1 MSGILKFVK
10 IKTASAIISS
20 SLGAASSSSQDREP
34 ASKFD
39 SSDSE
44 LGETESGSPNKK
56 ACREKFRPSKSKR
69 KYSKI
74 WEKDF
79 SWLVYDE
86 NIDSSF
92 CKVYKQVTAQKIKQ
106 YTGGVWVT
114 KPLRNW
120 KKATQKM
127 KAHGKSNLLTTA
139 TQALLIASIRGMIV
153 HRMQKYIYA
162 WKVKRKTEML

>member
-92 CKVYKQVTAQKIKQ
+92 CKVYKQVTAQKIMQ
-106 YTGGVWVT
+106 HTGGVWVQSHLEIGKKQLKRWRPT
-114 KPLRNW
+114 K
-120 KKATQKM
+120 KVTFIQQ
-127 KAHGKSNLLTTA
+127 LLKHC
-139 TQALLIASIRGMIV
+139 LL
-153 HRMQKYIYA
+153 HQL
-162 WKVKRKTEML
+162 KVWLFTKCRR